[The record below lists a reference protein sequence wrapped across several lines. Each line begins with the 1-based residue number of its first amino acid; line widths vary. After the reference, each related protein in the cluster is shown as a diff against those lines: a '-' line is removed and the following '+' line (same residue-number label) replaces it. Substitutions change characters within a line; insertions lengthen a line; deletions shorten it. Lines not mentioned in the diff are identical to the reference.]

1 MLIRPQAEWTNN
13 CCDVAISHLFDD
25 NDNRLWA
32 FHLYKTEM
40 TGAPPPEDGVRF
52 EAFIYPLVS
61 VYQCLGTPK
70 NYRVHITPRHHALND
85 PDRADRVN
93 VAKRMTNTQ
102 VRDAHVALSSFP
114 VDNIKDDYNNQHWVL
129 DAMDHLY
136 DMDLF
141 RDEDYEIAHGI
152 MQQLFRGVDVEDLEI
167 PGDDV
172 SDFDLNT
179 ESP

>member
-1 MLIRPQAEWTNN
+1 M
-13 CCDVAISHLFDD
+13 
-25 NDNRLWA
+25 
-32 FHLYKTEM
+32 
-40 TGAPPPEDGVRF
+40 
-52 EAFIYPLVS
+52 
-61 VYQCLGTPK
+61 
-70 NYRVHITPRHHALND
+70 
-85 PDRADRVN
+85 
-93 VAKRMTNTQ
+93 
-102 VRDAHVALSSFP
+102 
-114 VDNIKDDYNNQHWVL
+114 DNIKDDYNNQHWVL